1 MTEKNLKPETIP
13 EVLFP
18 GQSPTNSVFV
28 GGADNPESMPAQ
40 PFPSAVVASH
50 LISSMLNSISG
61 KILGGFSFGRS
72 GSIKIGKYVNG
83 VSGEIALSPNGITG
97 LNSSGVVT
105 FAIDATTGN
114 ASFLGT
120 IYAAAGSIGGF
131 TINSSYLVAGSGS
144 NTAGISPSD
153 YPFWAGAS
161 YSNRG
166 SAPFRITPDGK
177 LVAGNADITGK
188 ITATSGV
195 IGGWTITSTTL
206 SGTNILLDSGGLVL
220 VGNTTDYISM
230 LISGS
235 PVIAFVIGS
244 SVKGILKATTAG
256 SGGIEVAG
264 GDLVLNNNKSVL
276 IKKDS
281 DSSYGGITVS
291 GGDLWLF
298 TTSSNKFYLKDN
310 SNNDLMN
317 IGSGGMIYTKDN
329 KIQLGAY
336 TLTLTR
342 SQTLS

>member
-1 MTEKNLKPETIP
+1 MADKNLKPETIP

-18 GQSPTNSVFV
+18 GQGAVNVSSG

-40 PFPSAVVASH
+40 PFPSAVVANH
-50 LISSMLNSISG
+50 LISLTLNSMSR
-61 KILGGFSFGRS
+61 KILGNFSFGRM
-72 GSIKIGKYVNG
+72 GAITIGKYVNG
-83 VSGEIALSPNGITG
+83 VSGEVSISPNGITG
-97 LNSSGVVT
+97 KNSSGVVT
-105 FAIDATTGN
+105 FGIDATTGD

-120 IYAAAGSIGGF
+120 IEATAGYIGGF
-131 TINSSYLVAGSGS
+131 TINSTYLVAGSGS

-188 ITATSGV
+188 VTATSGV
-195 IGGWTITSTTL
+195 IGGWAITSTTL
-206 SGTNILLDSGGLVL
+206 SGSNVLLDSGGLVL

-235 PVIAFVIGS
+235 PVIAFVIDS

-256 SGGIEVAG
+256 SGGIEVTG
-264 GDLVLNNNKSVL
+264 GDLVLNNNRSVL

-281 DSSYGGITVS
+281 DSSYGGVTVS

-329 KIQLGAY
+329 KIQLGNY